1 MKSLRSLMFCCAA
14 AISFSP
20 AIAFAAPDVVVSIK
34 PLHSLVAAVMKDVGT
49 PALIV
54 KGTAS
59 AHTYN
64 LRPSDA
70 QALQK
75 AQIVFWMG
83 HGLEAFLEKPL
94 EALAGKA
101 EVVEMEDV
109 AGLEKLPY
117 REGGP
122 FEAHDHGEE
131 KHAGEEG
138 HDHDHDH
145 GHDHDDG
152 HDHAKEHA
160 DGHEHEE
167 HGVDMHM
174 WLDPM
179 NAKAMAKAVEQ
190 TLAKADPANAQAYA
204 KNLSALEA
212 QLDTLD
218 AETKAKLAPV
228 ADKPF
233 VVFHDAYQYFEHRYK
248 VRVAGS
254 VTVSPENMPG
264 AERISQ
270 IHDKIAELKAVC
282 VFAEPQF
289 ESKLVSV
296 VMEGTSAKSAAL
308 DPHGAAL
315 PEGPDLYPQLIRNLA
330 DSMVSCL
337 SQS

>member
-1 MKSLRSLMFCCAA
+1 MMLGGVAA
-14 AISFSP
+14 LTLAPVS
-20 AIAFAAPDVVVSIK
+20 AFAAPDVVVSIK
-34 PLHSLVAAVMKDVGT
+34 PLHSLVAAVMKNVGT
-49 PALIV
+49 PSLIV

-109 AGLEKLPY
+109 PGLEKLAY

-122 FEAHDHGEE
+122 FEAHDHGGGEHAEE
-131 KHAGEEG
+131 VG
-138 HDHDHDH
+138 HDH
-145 GHDHDDG
+145 GHSHEAAENHE
-152 HDHAKEHA
+152 HDH
-160 DGHEHEE
+160 GHEE

-179 NAKAMAKAVEQ
+179 NAKAMARAVEQ
-190 TLAKADPANAQAYA
+190 TLAKADPANAGAYA
-204 KNLSALEA
+204 KNLAALEA
-212 QLDTLD
+212 ELDQLD

-264 AERISQ
+264 AERISA

-308 DPHGAAL
+308 DPHGATI

-330 DSMVSCL
+330 DSMVGCL

>member
-1 MKSLRSLMFCCAA
+1 MKSLRTLMFCCAA

-296 VMEGTSAKSAAL
+296 VMEGTSARSAAL

-315 PEGPDLYPQLIRNLA
+315 AEGPDLYPQLIRNLA

>member
-1 MKSLRSLMFCCAA
+1 
-14 AISFSP
+14 
-20 AIAFAAPDVVVSIK
+20 
-34 PLHSLVAAVMKDVGT
+34 
-49 PALIV
+49 
-54 KGTAS
+54 
-59 AHTYN
+59 
-64 LRPSDA
+64 
-70 QALQK
+70 
-75 AQIVFWMG
+75 
-83 HGLEAFLEKPL
+83 
-94 EALAGKA
+94 
-101 EVVEMEDV
+101 
-109 AGLEKLPY
+109 
-117 REGGP
+117 
-122 FEAHDHGEE
+122 
-131 KHAGEEG
+131 
-138 HDHDHDH
+138 
-145 GHDHDDG
+145 
-152 HDHAKEHA
+152 
-160 DGHEHEE
+160 
-167 HGVDMHM
+167 MHM

-212 QLDTLD
+212 ELDALD

-296 VMEGTSAKSAAL
+296 VMEGTSAIRSA
-308 DPHGAAL
+308 
-315 PEGPDLYPQLIRNLA
+315 
-330 DSMVSCL
+330 
-337 SQS
+337 